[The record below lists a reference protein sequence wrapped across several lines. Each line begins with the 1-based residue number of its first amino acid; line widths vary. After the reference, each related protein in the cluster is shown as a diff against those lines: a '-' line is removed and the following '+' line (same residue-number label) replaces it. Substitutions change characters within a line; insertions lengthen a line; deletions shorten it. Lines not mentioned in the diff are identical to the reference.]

1 MMSRK
6 SGAQSIILLLIG
18 IFYLSCN
25 SDNPV
30 SSESSL
36 EITLKN
42 TEQYEYNTKIG
53 GDEEG
58 AKIITQANHYH
69 RSEIVRDESTSWT
82 AVYKYEP
89 ASGYTGRDYVELETQ
104 TGSDGASPPTETS
117 LIKITFFVTN

>member
-1 MMSRK
+1 MMSKK
-6 SGAQSIILLLIG
+6 SVTQSIILLLAG
-18 IFYLSCN
+18 VLHLSCD

-30 SSESSL
+30 SSDSSL
-36 EITLKN
+36 QITLKN

-69 RSEIVRDESTSWT
+69 RSEIVRDESTSWA

-89 ASGYTGRDYVELETQ
+89 ASGYTGRDYVEIETQ
-104 TGSDGASPPTETS
+104 TGSDGASPPNEIS
-117 LIKITFFVTN
+117 IIKITFFVTN

>member
-6 SGAQSIILLLIG
+6 SVAQSIILLLIG

-36 EITLKN
+36 QITLKS

-58 AKIITQANHYH
+58 AKIITQANHYR
-69 RSEIVRDESTSWT
+69 RSEIVRDESTFW
-82 AVYKYEP
+82 AAIYKYEP
-89 ASGYTGRDYVELETQ
+89 ASGYTGRDYVEIETQ
-104 TGSDGASPPTETS
+104 TGSDGAGPPTEIS
-117 LIKITFFVTN
+117 LIRITFFVTN